1 MLTAASLGFLLGL
14 RHAFDPDHLVA
25 VSTLVARH
33 RSPWSATWVGVSW
46 GAGHALTILLVG
58 AGIIGL
64 RIAVPEQFGRAAEL
78 GAGLLLVL
86 LGIANVKAARRGRG
100 SDAPN
105 APEEAPFRPLRGT
118 LARSGAVGLAHGLA
132 GSSALALL
140 ATAAMPTP
148 SAALVYLL
156 VFGIGNVA
164 GMAAFSLAL
173 GAPLAAAGHTPAR
186 RARLAMGTGLASLV
200 CGLWLIHRVGVL
212 EGLLV

>member
-25 VSTLVARH
+25 VSTLVTRH

-64 RIAVPEQFGRAAEL
+64 RIAVPEQFARAAEL
-78 GAGLLLVL
+78 GVGLLLVL
-86 LGIANVKAARRGRG
+86 LGIANVTAARRGR
-100 SDAPN
+100 DAPD
-105 APEEAPFRPLRGT
+105 APEPPFRPLRGT

-140 ATAAMPTP
+140 ATAAMPTT

-186 RARLAMGTGLASLV
+186 RARLAMGTGLASLL

-212 EGLLV
+212 EGLLA

>member
-1 MLTAASLGFLLGL
+1 MLTAVSLGFLLGL

-25 VSTLVARH
+25 VSTLVARN

-58 AGIIGL
+58 SAIIGL
-64 RIAVPEQFGRAAEL
+64 RIAVPEQFGQMAEF
-78 GAGLLLVL
+78 GVGVMLVL
-86 LGIANVKAARRGRG
+86 LGAANLMASRRGPG
-100 SDAPN
+100 D
-105 APEEAPFRPLRGT
+105 EAPHAAEASLHPLRGT

-148 SAALVYLL
+148 SAALAFLL

-164 GMAAFSLAL
+164 AMAAFSLAL
-173 GAPLAAAGHTPAR
+173 GAPLAAAGRAPAWR
-186 RARLAMGTGLASLV
+186 PRLAAGTGLASLL
-200 CGLWLIHRVGVL
+200 CGIWLIHRVGVV

>member
-25 VSTLVARH
+25 VSTLVTRH

-64 RIAVPEQFGRAAEL
+64 RIAVPEQFARAAEL
-78 GAGLLLVL
+78 GVGLLLVL
-86 LGIANVKAARRGRG
+86 LGIANVTAARRGRG
-100 SDAPN
+100 APDAPE
-105 APEEAPFRPLRGT
+105 PPFRPLRGT

-140 ATAAMPTP
+140 ATAAMPTT

-186 RARLAMGTGLASLV
+186 RARLAMGTGLASLL

-212 EGLLV
+212 EGLLA